1 MRWCLG
7 HTQTIDLFVFHR
19 YWYTS
24 QTGIFVKR
32 SHKLISGCTHRH
44 GVKWGTRMASRRTFF
59 ARPFTLLTNA
69 TLRRFGFFVI
79 VTLPI
84 MRFPSHSI
92 VTIFS
97 CNRDAPVTMNSRYC
111 RHGCQCCRYL
121 IEKCCIVI
129 LASSLASFDCD
140 RSRMIIVWR
149 IDHRCFGCDIKD
161 TLTRCSPCRG
171 LLAMRSGMGAG

>member
-97 CNRDAPVTMNSRYC
+97 CNRDAAVTIVDTVVTAVNAAVISSRSVALSYS
-111 RHGCQCCRYL
+111 RAPSHHL
-121 IEKCCIVI
+121 IVTGPE
-129 LASSLASFDCD
+129 
-140 RSRMIIVWR
+140 
-149 IDHRCFGCDIKD
+149 
-161 TLTRCSPCRG
+161 
-171 LLAMRSGMGAG
+171 